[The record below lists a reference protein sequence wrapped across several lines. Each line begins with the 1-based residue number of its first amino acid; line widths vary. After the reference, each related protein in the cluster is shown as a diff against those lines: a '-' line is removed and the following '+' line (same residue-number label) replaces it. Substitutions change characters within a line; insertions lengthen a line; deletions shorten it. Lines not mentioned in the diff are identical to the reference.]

1 MNMYK
6 ESLNALLE
14 QQSDKNKS
22 RYPYRNPAKTIE
34 FFGLK
39 PGMTIVEALPSEG
52 WYSKILLPYLGKEG
66 KLIGVDYSFSM
77 WPNFDFVDNAFLEKR
92 KNWAIN
98 WPKEAAAWYPE
109 GETAPVSAYT
119 FSTLSS
125 ELSETADAVL
135 FIRALHSLSSF
146 ENKGEYLSKALKES
160 HRVLKSGGILGVV
173 QHSAPEDKSDTWA
186 DGSRGYLK
194 KSSVIKM
201 VESAGFRF
209 SSEGKFNENEMDLP
223 GDDDIVWRLPPTLH
237 TSDDNEA
244 LKSSFLEIGESNRMT
259 LLFHKLLTR

>member
-1 MNMYK
+1 M
-6 ESLNALLE
+6 
-14 QQSDKNKS
+14 
-22 RYPYRNPAKTIE
+22 
-34 FFGLK
+34 
-39 PGMTIVEALPSEG
+39 
-52 WYSKILLPYLGKEG
+52 
-66 KLIGVDYSFSM
+66 
-77 WPNFDFVDNAFLEKR
+77 FL
-92 KNWAIN
+92 
-98 WPKEAAAWYPE
+98 Y
-109 GETAPVSAYT
+109 
-119 FSTLSS
+119 
-125 ELSETADAVL
+125 
-135 FIRALHSLSSF
+135 
-146 ENKGEYLSKALKES
+146 
-160 HRVLKSGGILGVV
+160 
-173 QHSAPEDKSDTWA
+173 SAPEDKSDTWA